1 MVDKRYLRPSRGRV
15 VVRRLQSETMTE
27 SGLIIPPT
35 VSEKP
40 SACGGEVMW
49 VGNGVLDQSGKV
61 IEPEVKPGDVVLFGK
76 WSGTE
81 INLGG
86 DDEYLVMQE
95 SDIIGVV
102 VNEKKKI
109 NK

>member
-15 VVRRLQSETMTE
+15 VIRRLQSETMTE
-27 SGLIIPPT
+27 SGLIIPDT

-40 SACGGEVMW
+40 SACGGEVVW
-49 VGNGVLDQSGKV
+49 VGAGVTDQSGKV

-81 INLGG
+81 IKLGS
-86 DDEYLVMQE
+86 DEEYLVMQE
-95 SDIIGVV
+95 SDIIGVIV
-102 VNEKKKI
+102 GDRPK
-109 NK
+109 